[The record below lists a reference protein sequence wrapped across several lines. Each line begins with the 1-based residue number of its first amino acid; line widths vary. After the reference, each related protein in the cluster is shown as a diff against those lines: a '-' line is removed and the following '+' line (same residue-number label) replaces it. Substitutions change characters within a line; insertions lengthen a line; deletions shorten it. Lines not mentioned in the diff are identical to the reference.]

1 MLEKTRS
8 LRVENLPSS
17 ISEDLLKLYFE
28 SAKNGNGIVSSLE
41 MTLEHTAAV
50 ISFEDSEVLDV
61 ILSKEHKISKT
72 PIYVYPYYESIGSAL
87 YGNKRPVVKMLDP
100 FLFEIDSY
108 ILRFL
113 KQDEKRIAEI
123 MDRMSS
129 CHCNIAFPES
139 GQSNLVNISPALSKH
154 MSSFENLAKN
164 WKKEASD
171 NLVSILSKYKTNI
184 NDTNKSVWEIIQN
197 DLRQYLN
204 QNVVVIPDT
213 SKGKVIITGVAESVD
228 ILQQTFKSIVN
239 DAIKKLEREKQSIS
253 EVVPIP
259 PAKYD
264 LLLNNG
270 LESSFTKQFP
280 NLNMKYSP
288 NACHLI
294 LYGLSLD
301 VYCAKSKLL
310 EELFEMKEKQVNLD
324 PCLVEF
330 LRKVHCQE
338 VSSHLFT
345 SNGISAAFDIQGN
358 SVVLT
363 GSEDTLCEAEKQIK
377 RHLTFKCIEIQD
389 ISVIR
394 KNEWTDIKGKL
405 DKSLNSQSKRVDI
418 EEKTLDRHAQIIIS
432 GYSDAVC
439 KAFEKLSEFV
449 KKNTIIQRSF
459 LDEKRTISGILSSD
473 NVSDNSLRK
482 YFENFI
488 TSGGSLTFFSREGRN
503 ITVSFESVEDTQAV
517 LRQRVHL
524 VENIQL
530 TVKSFH
536 PKRSNTILQSSAVLL
551 NDLPKDITCELL
563 SLFVEKLTDLEEA
576 RGEFSLEIITDIDAA
591 VITFKTDID
600 LSEFIQK
607 CSNKF
612 LKQQKIGAKM
622 LEKTRSLRVENLP
635 SSISEDLLKLYFES
649 AKNGNGIVSS
659 LEMTLEHT
667 AAVISFE
674 DSEVLDVILSKE
686 HKISKTPIY
695 VYPYYESI
703 GSALYGN
710 KRPVV
715 KMLDPFL
722 FEIDSYIL
730 RFLKQDE
737 KRIAE
742 IMDRMSSCHCN
753 IAFPESG
760 QSNLVNISPAL
771 SKHMSSFENLAK
783 NWKKEASDNL
793 VSILSKYKTN
803 INDTNKSVWEIIQN
817 DLRQYLN
824 QNVVVIPD
832 TSKGKVIITGVAESV
847 DILQQTFK
855 SIVNDAIKKLE
866 REKQSIS
873 EVVPIPPAKY
883 DLLLNNGL
891 ESSFTKQFPNLN
903 MKYSPNACH
912 LILYGLSLDVYC
924 AKSKLLEELFEMKE
938 KQVNLD
944 PCLVEFLRKVH
955 CQEVSSHLFTSN
967 GISAAFDI
975 QGNSVVLTGSEDT
988 LCEAEKQIKR
998 HLTFKCIEI
1007 QDISVIRKNEWTD
1020 IKGKLD
1026 KSLNSQSKRVDIE
1039 EKTLD
1044 RHAQIII
1051 SGYSDAVCKAFEK
1064 LSEFVKK
1071 NTIIQRN
1078 IPFKSCGVLH
1088 FLMAF
1093 EKINVPGVQIEVH
1106 NKENHASVSVV
1117 GLEEN
1122 VCQAEDI
1129 LLNQASKIVSKMF
1142 KMNRPGIKQSYKEN
1156 EEYLVSTAKRKFH
1169 CFVRPIEHMEG
1180 NGDLSPTSCKVQMPN
1195 GPSITVYKGDLCESH
1210 VDVVVNSSNEDLKHI
1225 GGLAKALSDA
1235 AGTVLQKDCDW
1246 IIKHRGPLMPGEA
1259 VLTESG
1265 RLPCS
1270 AVIHAVGPRWS
1281 DTDPNTAKKRLR
1293 SALKESLHLAEAY
1306 NFKSIAIP
1314 AISSGIFGFPLEL
1327 CAEIIAMTV
1336 REHCANLQGGS
1347 TLSEIHLVNNDAQSV
1362 HAVSHAV
1369 QKIFGDLINSSQQVR
1384 IASGNMRN
1392 RSIKCLHEAQTKEGL
1407 NILVVKG
1414 NIQDMKAGV
1423 IVNVIGMDL
1432 DLSSCAVSKAILEK
1446 AGPSLKRL
1454 LWEEQKR
1461 KQPFMGMVYETQ
1473 GCNLDC
1479 NEVYHAVFPRWE
1491 QSRNAEKVFEDIIRD
1506 CLKNT
1511 EESQQD
1517 SIAFPAIG
1525 SGKLSFPK
1533 DVVAQ
1538 VMFKT
1543 VLKFSSERRSAHLKK
1558 VYFVVHPDD
1567 RLVVQAMSQEF
1578 QKVFTKQQ
1586 NTAVPIDQP
1595 KSMGLFIGNLSETAP
1610 GLAEMLVGP
1619 ILLQVVSGDITK
1631 ESTDVIVN
1639 SSNGNFTLKA
1649 GVSKAILDA
1658 AGPTVEAE
1666 CHQKGSQANSATIIT
1681 SAGKLRCQA
1690 IIHMVGQT
1698 DPTKIKATVGE
1709 VLQLC
1714 EQQKFSSVA
1723 FPAVGT
1729 GQGNAKPSQVA
1740 DAMIDSV
1747 VEFIKKK
1754 PSASLRKIRIV
1765 IFQPQMLS
1773 EFHNRMKMR
1782 EGSNI
1787 PVHESF
1793 IKKISSAITSVFWG
1807 EQKKENAVSFIEEN
1821 IEFKDGIE
1829 TAHFEICGNHEQ
1841 TIENTISFIKSMVSK
1856 DQSEEVIINDFLFK
1870 FSENEHEELHRL
1882 QKSLQISLELQRNQ
1896 SGAQIKICGITKDV
1910 LMASTKIH
1918 RMIEDVRRNEFE
1930 KGGTLTDSLPTHWDD
1945 MQNLQSKSVEL
1956 QQNSKEYQDVALS
1969 FKVTVVQR
1977 QIVKIE
1983 RLQNPCLWKNYMI
1996 KKQQFDNKNPRGT
2009 NNERNLFHGTAP
2021 DALSLISRHGFNRSY
2036 AGRNATM
2043 YGNGTYFAVNASY
2056 SAHNTYSKPDANGMK
2071 YVYRARVLT
2080 GIYCRGQGGMVVPPS
2095 KSPSD
2100 PTDLYD
2106 SVADNTATPS
2116 MFIIFND
2123 VQAYPEYLITFI

>member
-1 MLEKTRS
+1 MAADGGYHYPLIVEGKWDLDDATFFRNKLQIYFQSKKKSNGGECIVEYDDPVSNQAVVRFVSDEIRSLVLEKKTHQIDLQKKGIINLTVRLPSETAVGKDEAGATQTPEQNIVVCRGNRPTPGKEKLAEQCLQDEKRAISGILSSDNVSDNSLRKYFENFITGGGSLTFFSREGRNITVSFENVEDTQAVLREKVHLVENIQLTVKSSHPKRSNTSSQSSSVLLHDLPKDVTCELLSLFVEKLTNLEEAHGEFSLEIITDIDAAVITFKTDIDLSEFIQKCSNKLLKQQKIGAKMLEKTRS

-28 SAKNGNGIVSSLE
+28 SAKNGNGIVSSVE
-41 MTLEHTAAV
+41 MTLEHNAAV

-61 ILSKEHKISKT
+61 ILSKEHNISKT

-87 YGNKRPVVKMLDP
+87 YGNKRPVVKMPDP

-108 ILRFL
+108 ILQFL
-113 KQDEKRIAEI
+113 KQDEKRIAELL
-123 MDRMSS
+123 DRMSS

-264 LLLNNG
+264 LLLKNG
-270 LESSFTKQFP
+270 LESNFTKQFP

-377 RHLTFKCIEIQD
+377 IHLTFKCIEIQD

-394 KNEWTDIKGKL
+394 KNEWTDVKGKL
-405 DKSLNSQSKRVDI
+405 DNSLNSQSKQVEI

-449 KKNTIIQRSF
+449 KKNTIIQRS
-459 LDEKRTISGILSSD
+459 
-473 NVSDNSLRK
+473 
-482 YFENFI
+482 
-488 TSGGSLTFFSREGRN
+488 
-503 ITVSFESVEDTQAV
+503 
-517 LRQRVHL
+517 
-524 VENIQL
+524 
-530 TVKSFH
+530 
-536 PKRSNTILQSSAVLL
+536 
-551 NDLPKDITCELL
+551 
-563 SLFVEKLTDLEEA
+563 
-576 RGEFSLEIITDIDAA
+576 
-591 VITFKTDID
+591 
-600 LSEFIQK
+600 
-607 CSNKF
+607 
-612 LKQQKIGAKM
+612 
-622 LEKTRSLRVENLP
+622 
-635 SSISEDLLKLYFES
+635 
-649 AKNGNGIVSS
+649 
-659 LEMTLEHT
+659 
-667 AAVISFE
+667 
-674 DSEVLDVILSKE
+674 
-686 HKISKTPIY
+686 
-695 VYPYYESI
+695 
-703 GSALYGN
+703 
-710 KRPVV
+710 
-715 KMLDPFL
+715 
-722 FEIDSYIL
+722 
-730 RFLKQDE
+730 
-737 KRIAE
+737 
-742 IMDRMSSCHCN
+742 
-753 IAFPESG
+753 
-760 QSNLVNISPAL
+760 
-771 SKHMSSFENLAK
+771 
-783 NWKKEASDNL
+783 
-793 VSILSKYKTN
+793 
-803 INDTNKSVWEIIQN
+803 
-817 DLRQYLN
+817 
-824 QNVVVIPD
+824 
-832 TSKGKVIITGVAESV
+832 
-847 DILQQTFK
+847 
-855 SIVNDAIKKLE
+855 
-866 REKQSIS
+866 
-873 EVVPIPPAKY
+873 
-883 DLLLNNGL
+883 
-891 ESSFTKQFPNLN
+891 
-903 MKYSPNACH
+903 
-912 LILYGLSLDVYC
+912 
-924 AKSKLLEELFEMKE
+924 
-938 KQVNLD
+938 
-944 PCLVEFLRKVH
+944 
-955 CQEVSSHLFTSN
+955 
-967 GISAAFDI
+967 
-975 QGNSVVLTGSEDT
+975 
-988 LCEAEKQIKR
+988 
-998 HLTFKCIEI
+998 
-1007 QDISVIRKNEWTD
+1007 
-1020 IKGKLD
+1020 
-1026 KSLNSQSKRVDIE
+1026 
-1039 EKTLD
+1039 
-1044 RHAQIII
+1044 
-1051 SGYSDAVCKAFEK
+1051 
-1064 LSEFVKK
+1064 
-1071 NTIIQRN
+1071 

-1088 FLMAF
+1088 FLIAF
-1093 EKINVPGVQIEVH
+1093 EKINVPGVRVEVFD
-1106 NKENHASVSVV
+1106 KENRASVSVI
-1117 GLEEN
+1117 GSEEN
-1122 VCQAEDI
+1122 VCQAEHI
-1129 LLNQASKIVSKMF
+1129 LSSQASKIVSQMF
-1142 KMNRPGIKQSYKEN
+1142 KMNTPGVKQSYKEH

-1169 CFVRPIEHMEG
+1169 CIVRLIEHMEG

-1195 GPSITVYKGDLCESH
+1195 GPVITVYKGDLCQSQ
-1210 VDVVVNSSNEDLKHI
+1210 VDAVVNASNEDLKHI

-1235 AGTVLQKDCDW
+1235 AGTVLQKECDW
-1246 IIKHRGPLMPGEA
+1246 IIKRRGSLLTGEA

-1265 RLPCS
+1265 KLPCS

-1281 DTDPNTAKKRLR
+1281 DTDPNTAKKKLR
-1293 SALKESLHLAEAY
+1293 SAVKESLRLAEAY

-1314 AISSGIFGFPLEL
+1314 AISSGIFGFPLDL

-1362 HAVSHAV
+1362 RAVSDAV
-1369 QKIFGDLINSSQQVR
+1369 QKIFGDLISSSPSQQVR

-1432 DLSSCAVSKAILEK
+1432 DLTSGAVSKAILEK

-1473 GCNLDC
+1473 GCNLNC
-1479 NEVYHAVFPRWE
+1479 NEVYHAVVPHWE
-1491 QSRNAEKVFEDIIRD
+1491 QSRNAEKVLKDIIKD

-1511 EESQQD
+1511 EGSQQD

-1567 RLVVQAMSQEF
+1567 HLVVQAMSQEF

-1595 KSMGLFIGNLSETAP
+1595 KSTGLFIGNLSETAP
-1610 GLAEMLVGP
+1610 GQAEMLVGP
-1619 ILLQVVSGDITK
+1619 ILLQVVPGDITK

-1681 SAGKLRCQA
+1681 SPGKLQCQA
-1690 IIHMVGQT
+1690 IIHMVGNT
-1698 DPTKIKATVGE
+1698 DPTKIKAIVGE
-1709 VLQLC
+1709 VLQIC

-1723 FPAVGT
+1723 FPAIGT

-1793 IKKISSAITSVFWG
+1793 IKKISNAITSVFWG
-1807 EQKKENAVSFIEEN
+1807 EQKKENAASFIEEN

-1829 TAHFEICGNHEQ
+1829 TAHFEICGNNEQ
-1841 TIENTISFIKSMVSK
+1841 TIENTISFIKNVVSK
-1856 DQSEEVIINDFLFK
+1856 DQTEEVIVNDFLFK
-1870 FSENEHEELHRL
+1870 FSENEHEELYRL
-1882 QKSLQISLELQRNQ
+1882 QKSLQISLELQRSQ
-1896 SGAQIKICGITKDV
+1896 SGAQIKICGIIKDV
-1910 LMASTKIH
+1910 LKAFTKIQV
-1918 RMIEDVRRNEFE
+1918 MIDCVRNNELE
-1930 KGGTLTDSLPTHWDD
+1930 KRDEELVKNLVEWQFQVNDQFTAFDSATNLILEKAFTEQKAEIAFTFHNQLWVVDMKKYTARFSGRKMNLKRISKVEGILTDSLPTYWDD
-1945 MQNLQSKSVEL
+1945 MQNLQSKYVEL
-1956 QQNSKEYQDVALS
+1956 QQNSKEYQDVAQS
-1969 FKVTVVQR
+1969 FKVTVTQF

-1996 KKQQFDNKNPRGT
+1996 KKQQLDNKNPPGT
-2009 NNERNLFHGTAP
+2009 NNERNLFHGTAS
-2021 DALSLISRHGFNRSY
+2021 DTLNLISRHGFNRSY

-2043 YGNGTYFAVNASY
+2043 YGNGTYFAVDANY
-2056 SAHNTYSKPDANGMK
+2056 SAQHTYSKPDANGMK
-2071 YVYRARVLT
+2071 YMYRARVLT
-2080 GIYCRGQGGMVVPPS
+2080 GIYCQGQGGMVAPPS

-2100 PTDLYD
+2100 PTELYD
-2106 SVADNTATPS
+2106 SVVDNTATPS

-2123 VQAYPEYLITFI
+2123 VQAYPEYLITCK